1 MGMAVATSPSD
12 MSFNEYHE
20 NARSI
25 AYALT
30 THDGVACASVLKDA
44 TGLSSAQMVRYH
56 LEQLCE
62 TTPPLVERTGRTVD
76 VGAPKE
82 SIEYRLTDAGE
93 QAVAAHTETDTGL
106 PVDEEVAYLKTEVE
120 RLRSEVDEA
129 KERADEAHDRIDR
142 MNDYFQG
149 RE

>member
-1 MGMAVATSPSD
+1 MATTDSPSNI
-12 MSFNEYHE
+12 SFGECHE

-30 THDGVACASVLKDA
+30 THGGVACASVLKDA

-56 LEQLCE
+56 VERLCE
-62 TTPPLVERTGRTVD
+62 TTPPLVERTGRTID

-93 QAVAAHTETDTGL
+93 RAVAAHTETDTGL

-120 RLRSEVDEA
+120 RLRSELDEA
-129 KERADEAHDRIDR
+129 KERADEAHERIDR
-142 MNDYFQG
+142 MNEYFQG
-149 RE
+149 RD